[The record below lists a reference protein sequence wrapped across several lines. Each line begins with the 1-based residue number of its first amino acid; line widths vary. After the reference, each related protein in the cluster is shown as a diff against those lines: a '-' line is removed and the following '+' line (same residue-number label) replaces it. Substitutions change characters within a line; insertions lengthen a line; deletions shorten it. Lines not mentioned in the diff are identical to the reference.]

1 MRIRTLSSHSK
12 YSDPSW
18 VGNFVRRPE
27 ERCCGDG
34 SYFSLTL
41 WLPAVKTRGLRRF
54 QAGIV
59 FLYFLEILDIR
70 YIFWENRWL
79 LKSWED
85 KKKKKNLCS
94 NIVRILT
101 SHHLILPSC
110 AVKAEQENVYWVNF
124 HEDSTSYLA
133 ISLWKI
139 SKQLVGKSEIYPVW
153 AWWGFKPYSSSIFLS
168 NSQPVEQKKGTES
181 TFESS

>member
-85 KKKKKNLCS
+85 KKKKEKPLLKHCEDSNFTPPHFAILCCKSWAGKRILGQLPWGFNLISRNFALKNKQTAGWKKWDISCLS
-94 NIVRILT
+94 LVRI
-101 SHHLILPSC
+101 
-110 AVKAEQENVYWVNF
+110 
-124 HEDSTSYLA
+124 
-133 ISLWKI
+133 
-139 SKQLVGKSEIYPVW
+139 
-153 AWWGFKPYSSSIFLS
+153 
-168 NSQPVEQKKGTES
+168 
-181 TFESS
+181 